1 MRLAL
6 FEPEIPQNT
15 ASILR
20 LCACLGVPVDII
32 EPCGF
37 VFDDKRLKRVGM
49 DYIDLVHYELHASWA
64 AFRAARPQRLILLT
78 TKAEQSHLDFS
89 FEKDDILMVGRE
101 SSGVPADIAATIP
114 YKVKAPLVKE
124 TRSFNVGQAAT
135 LVLGEA
141 LRQIDGFPPH

>member
-15 ASILR
+15 ASLLR
-20 LCACLGVPVDII
+20 LCACLGVPLDII

-49 DYIDLVHYELHASWA
+49 DYIDFVQYDLHSSWS
-64 AFRAARPQRLILLT
+64 AFQAARPQRLVLLT
-78 TKAEQSHLDFS
+78 TKVTTAHLDFT

-101 SSGVPADIAATIP
+101 SSGVPQDIAETILH
-114 YKVKAPLVKE
+114 KVKVPLIPE
-124 TRSFNVGQAAT
+124 ARSFNVAQAAT

-141 LRQIDGFPPH
+141 LRQIDGFPR